1 MSIAPKCREFGFYR
15 HESLQGSF
23 PAATLQRARA
33 RGGAVVDAR
42 KINPFDVGALEK
54 SLNDSA
60 TRVSTIWV
68 SFLLFGLYLVTAA
81 GTVTHRQL
89 FLKDP
94 IKLPVLNIELPFLGF
109 WLLAPTLFV
118 IFHAYVLIQVLLLAR
133 TAAAYNEAVDR
144 TVGNDTYQSH
154 IRQRLANTLFAQIFA
169 GSPRERLGLL
179 GLVLRLMAWTTLA
192 IAPFFILLTFEL
204 KFLPYHSQ
212 LVTWVHRLLIAA
224 DLFALFLLWPAA
236 LDARRNIGSW
246 SVWQYLI
253 SITVVVAWA
262 CLCVLMISFPGE
274 RHARWLTQDGHA
286 GAIYSGIQLRE
297 IGKCRDSKVAW
308 LFFDNFDRLYLPR
321 ESFVE
326 DDKLSK
332 FDIANRHR
340 ALKPHEGE
348 RSRNLRYRNL
358 NCGTFKGA
366 DLRRADFEGATLI
379 GANLKEA
386 GLHGA
391 LLAGARLHGASLD
404 KAQLQD
410 ASLEGADLQGASLN
424 EAQLQGAFLDG
435 AKLQNASL
443 YQALLQEA
451 SLNDANLSGA
461 WLYLAQLQG
470 ASLTVADLRGATLDG
485 AQLQGAS
492 LGNSFLEGA
501 SLAGAQLQGALLADS
516 NLQGASFF
524 DAALQGASLIGAHL
538 EGASLDVAQLQGA
551 SLDRASLVGAD
562 LQNARLDGAS
572 LDAALLQ
579 GAVLARS
586 GMTGAYVHKAFVWRA
601 KGAACLEAYVSDHK
615 PDAVLSHDL
624 GKPIEASTKNI
635 EKFIEDHASKIPAT
649 PVSATYLAP
658 FNPRKASVR
667 EQARD
672 RMRRNLLPPSKD
684 DAEEIAQTW
693 KACEASPK
701 KKSRHEFNSERAA
714 YLRNL
719 ACNAPDNRKAIVT
732 GIVWNSISIR
742 PDQLDLSIQLALSL
756 LGKDGKECAAT
767 KDLDERTTK
776 YLHQVI
782 AMAPESAQ
790 PPPPA
795 R

>member
-1 MSIAPKCREFGFYR
+1 MNAVP
-15 HESLQGSF
+15 ESQ
-23 PAATLQRARA
+23 
-33 RGGAVVDAR
+33 
-42 KINPFDVGALEK
+42 KIDPFNVEALEK

-94 IKLPVLNIELPFLGF
+94 IKLPVLNIDLPFLGF

-144 TVGNDTYQSH
+144 TVANDTYQSH

-204 KFLPYHSQ
+204 KFLPHHSQ

-236 LDARRNIGSW
+236 LDARRSIGSW

-253 SITVVVAWA
+253 SFAVIIAWA
-262 CLCVLMISFPGE
+262 CLCVFMISFPGE
-274 RHARWLTQDGHA
+274 RHARWLTHDGNA
-286 GAIYSGIQLRE
+286 GAIYSDIQLSE

-308 LFFDNFDRLYLPR
+308 LFSDNFDRLYLPR

-391 LLAGARLHGASLD
+391 LLAGARLHGASLN

-410 ASLEGADLQGASLN
+410 ASLDRAKLHAASLD
-424 EAQLQGAFLDG
+424 EARLQGAFLDG
-435 AKLQNASL
+435 AELQNASL
-443 YQALLQEA
+443 YQALLHEA
-451 SLNDANLSGA
+451 SLDDTNLSGA
-461 WLYLAQLQG
+461 SLYLAELQG

-516 NLQGASFF
+516 YLQGASFF

-538 EGASLDVAQLQGA
+538 EGASLDGAQLQGA

-572 LDAALLQ
+572 LDAVLLQ
-579 GAVLARS
+579 GAVLAGSR
-586 GMTGAYVHKAFVWRA
+586 MTGAYVHKAFVWRA
-601 KGAACLEAYVSDHK
+601 KGAACREAYVSDHK
-615 PDAVLSHDL
+615 PDAVLSYDL
-624 GKPIEASTKNI
+624 GKPIEASENI
-635 EKFIEDHASKIPAT
+635 KKFIEDHASKIPAT
-649 PVSATYLAP
+649 PVSGTYLAP
-658 FNPRKASVR
+658 FNPRKVNVR
-667 EQARD
+667 EQARE

-684 DAEEIAQTW
+684 DTEEIAQTW

-701 KKSRHEFNSERAA
+701 KKTWQEFNSERAA

-719 ACNAPDNRKAIVT
+719 ACNAPDNRKAIVA
-732 GIVWNSISIR
+732 GIVRNSISIR
-742 PDQLDLSIQLALSL
+742 PDQLDLSIQLARSL

-767 KDLDERTTK
+767 KDLDEPTTK
-776 YLHQVI
+776 YLHQVV
-782 AMAPESAQ
+782 AMAPDSAQ
-790 PPPPA
+790 PPRPPPA
-795 R
+795 Q